1 MCNKILE
8 AIKMAYD
15 LDKCTNGVFSLHYHF
30 IACVKYRQK
39 VFVRD
44 DIIEDLKNIVEQI
57 ANEYNVTIIEQ
68 ECGEDHIHILFKC
81 KPTLIFK
88 DFIQAL
94 KGRSARFLRSKY
106 SDFLRDKLW
115 GDHFWSP
122 SYFLA
127 TTGNVTID
135 ILKKYIDTQRER
147 I

>member
-1 MCNKILE
+1 MYE
-8 AIKMAYD
+8 
-15 LDKCTNGVFSLHYHF
+15 LDKGTNGVFSLHYHF
-30 IACVKYRQK
+30 IACVKYRRK

-44 DIIEDLKNIVEQI
+44 DIVKDLKEITEQV
-57 ANEYNVTIIEQ
+57 ASEYDVTIIEQ

-94 KGRSARFLRSKY
+94 KGRSARCLRSKY
-106 SDFLRDKLW
+106 GDYLKTMLW
-115 GDHFWSP
+115 GKHFWSP

-135 ILKKYIDTQRER
+135 ILKQYIEKQREDME
-147 I
+147 

>member
-1 MCNKILE
+1 MYE
-8 AIKMAYD
+8 
-15 LDKCTNGVFSLHYHF
+15 LDKGTNGVFSLHYHF
-30 IACVKYRQK
+30 IACVKYRRK

-44 DIIEDLKNIVEQI
+44 DIVQDLKEITEQV
-57 ANEYNVTIIEQ
+57 ASEYDVTIIEQ

-94 KGRSARFLRSKY
+94 KGRSARYLRSKY
-106 SDFLRDKLW
+106 EDYLKTMLW
-115 GDHFWSP
+115 GKHFWSP

-135 ILKKYIDTQRER
+135 ILKQYIEKQREDME
-147 I
+147 